1 MSKIAIDDRDRQM
14 LEQLSRGV
22 SNREIADSLGYRE
35 GTMRVYLHG
44 LYRKLG
50 VSNKTSAVIWYFDR
64 LKEDGDPAGTA
75 PPAAEDLASEES
87 FGDMALRTNLY
98 EALGI
103 MSQFLGA
110 YGKVWE
116 VANRLKGAPADAK
129 ITRRRRQ
136 SRLLWEALLK
146 GEFALGKRLHDD
158 GAVARL
164 LSDSPPDCVLLAS
177 LLLIGGY
184 TSAADRVVAQL
195 TRAKKGRLGV
205 TPGEYT
211 LLKALRDAQDANAGN
226 ALSCL
231 YHLAVQKTAKPV
243 FRQVAMVALYWA
255 YVSGRDPERARGTA
269 NAIWAEAEVARQQLQ
284 AMGERPLGR
293 EAVVPQ
299 PASLNSKALGSYLAK
314 AMGTR
319 AVLQEH

>member
-64 LKEDGDPAGTA
+64 LKLDGDRTA
-75 PPAAEDLASEES
+75 ASAAAVEELPGEES
-87 FGDMALRTNLY
+87 FGDMALRTSPY
-98 EALGI
+98 EALGV
-103 MSQFLGA
+103 MSLFLGA

-116 VANRLKGAPADAK
+116 VANRLKGAPADVK
-129 ITRRRRQ
+129 IARRRRQ

-146 GEFALGKRLHDD
+146 GDFAVGKRLHDD
-158 GAVARL
+158 DAFARL
-164 LSDSPPDCVLLAS
+164 LGDSPPDCVLLAC
-177 LLLIGGY
+177 LLLLGGY
-184 TSAADRVVAQL
+184 TSAADRVITQL
-195 TRAKKGRLGV
+195 NRARKGRLGL

-211 LLKALRDAQDANAGN
+211 LLKALRDLQGN
-226 ALSCL
+226 NSGNSLACL
-231 YHLAVQKTAKPV
+231 YQLAVQKTAKPV

-255 YVSGRDPERARGTA
+255 YQSCKDQARARDTA
-269 NAIWAEAEVARQQLQ
+269 NALWAEADAARSQLQ
-284 AMGERPLGR
+284 AMGERPLSR
-293 EAVVPQ
+293 EVVVPK
-299 PASLNSKALGSYLAK
+299 PASLNPKALGSYLAK
-314 AMGTR
+314 AGGTR
-319 AVLQEH
+319 TAVREH